1 MKSSLV
7 DIMRNRNFRLLWGGE
22 GISLLGDQFS
32 LIALPWLALKLTGS
46 ALAIGTILALAAI
59 PRAVFMLLGGAFTDR
74 FSPKTVMLWSN
85 VIRLVLVAALALLT
99 VTGAVQLWMVYVFAL
114 LFGLADAFFFPAQA
128 AMVPRLLGAER
139 LQVGNALIQGTG
151 QLSVFLGPVLAGVLI
166 ALLDGGG
173 SGAAA
178 VPDMWGIGVAF
189 AFDAV
194 TFLVSALTLAAIK
207 LPAVAAGQ
215 NEQTA
220 GSGMFSSIAETL
232 TTVWRD
238 RGMRYY
244 FLIIAAINLLMTG
257 PLAVGIPVLADT
269 RFKGGAAAFG
279 IIMSCFGGGSLV
291 GVIAAGALKRPPA
304 RRFPFVMLIPTVVA
318 GLGLALLGLLSSI
331 PAAAAVAVVVGVA
344 GGYVQI
350 QFITWLQLRT
360 PAQMLGRIMSVLMFS
375 VFGLGPLSNTIA
387 GALIEWN
394 ATAVMVGAGVMMAA
408 VAALT
413 GLSPS
418 IRGLDAEPETECALV
433 VVPK

>member
-7 DIMRNRNFRLLWGGE
+7 DIMHNRNFRLLWTGE
-22 GISLLGDQFS
+22 GVSLLGDQFS

-74 FSPKTVMLWSN
+74 FSPKAVMLWSN

-99 VTGAVQLWMVYVFAL
+99 VTGVIQLWMVYVFAL

-173 SGAAA
+173 SGASA

-189 AFDAV
+189 AFDAA
-194 TFLVSALTLAAIK
+194 TFLVSALTLAAIR
-207 LPAVAAGQ
+207 LPAV
-215 NEQTA
+215 TA
-220 GSGMFSSIAETL
+220 GANDPAARGGMLSSIGDTL

-238 RGMRYY
+238 RGLRYY

-257 PLAVGIPVLADT
+257 PLAVGIPVLADI
-269 RFKGGAAAFG
+269 RFTGGAAAFG
-279 IIMSCFGGGSLV
+279 IIMSAFGGGSLV
-291 GVIAAGALKRPPA
+291 GVIAAGLLKRPSA
-304 RRFPFVMLIPTVVA
+304 RRFPVVMLVPTVVA
-318 GLGLALLGLLSSI
+318 GIGLALLGVLSSI
-331 PAAAAVAVVVGVA
+331 AAAAVVAVVVGIA

-360 PAQMLGRIMSVLMFS
+360 PAHMLGRIMSVLMFS

-387 GALIEWN
+387 GALIEWSP
-394 ATAVMVGAGVMMAA
+394 TTVMVGAGVMMAA

-418 IRGLDAEPETECALV
+418 IRRLDQEPEAVGALAA
-433 VVPK
+433 